1 MKRLALIAIAAIAIA
16 AVADIAI
23 VAPPASVTGETAVS
37 VTAPKGMQGWCEIDI
52 AATALTTNAPAVYAA
67 QTYFTAGTNTTL
79 VALCAPLTNAAEVAV
94 MRFPA
99 MAVGTNIVFTTTSVS
114 NVIRSAILRYTP
126 TYPR

>member
-1 MKRLALIAIAAIAIA
+1 MKRLALIALAAIALA

-23 VAPPASVTGETAVS
+23 VAPPASVTNETVS
-37 VTAPKGMQGWCEIDI
+37 ITAPRGMQGWCEIDI

-114 NVIRSAILRYTP
+114 NVVRSAILRYTP